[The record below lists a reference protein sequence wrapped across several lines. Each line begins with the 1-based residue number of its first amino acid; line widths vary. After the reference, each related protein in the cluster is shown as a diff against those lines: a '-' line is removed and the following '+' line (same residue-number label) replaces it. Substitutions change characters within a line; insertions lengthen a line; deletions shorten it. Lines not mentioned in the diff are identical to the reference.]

1 MAGFVLTIDGCPYY
15 FGTAGLTSVSSTDAD
30 WPSGS
35 IGLAG
40 TLESPRGTIS
50 ERMRPLDGDLDLSG
64 QTFRLFDVETSL
76 GEAAGYNLVTRLGT
90 LNAANNPSTE
100 IESDLAASGTAS
112 FTVKDGSSFASSG
125 TCYLEQESIQFTR
138 VGNTFTVVTRGR
150 YGSRAVAHARDT
162 SNSYAPALFKY
173 FPGFTRRRVILWRVD
188 EDNVAT
194 PLWIGYCSR
203 APRLASDGASYEL
216 QCEPHWN
223 VERGMR
229 VGIPSARL
237 HFRGFDTRRIEAY
250 VIITGGDRRWL
261 ASQYAAQSAAPIKD
275 TLSGALEHVQ
285 ARLRASLDAS
295 GFKEFFSVYFAE
307 REGRVVFGA
316 TSGTYDFEL
325 QLNFGDFTGTARSSE
340 GGVGVLRTA
349 EVALGY
355 IPQSLFRLPTPAE
368 DAVIPVDTTA
378 GLPSSWTATTTTESG
393 GIHSTTVRYSLRA
406 DLGDGRYLLLKPSA
420 HDAADPPTVTAD
432 VTTERHDP
440 NGPPLTQNERGAFI
454 TRPIEIALTTQVET
468 SHALYGIRRGLFA
481 EQAGNAADAR
491 NWDWTYADAVV
502 RLTDGSNVRRNWFFD
517 GFTKFGDFVVDLC
530 ALNGWGLGVRR
541 GRLAV
546 VPFQGAL
553 ETDTA
558 DATLTAP
565 YVRAP
570 QWSTLPD
577 GLANVA
583 ELDSEAVKI
592 VVRDQASVSRFGQAR
607 AIKLNLAGANEPALR
622 SGTPQQIVSA
632 VLTRVLGLWSRPVSA
647 VKLTVPLATYVDSI
661 FCGSQI
667 VVSDWLAPVGD
678 GTRGLTSKRVQVIGR
693 ELDLAAGT
701 MALECA
707 IYDLGNIAGYAPCVR
722 VSSRTGTTVANISA
736 NYLSA
741 ATTLRN
747 YADADSSGDG
757 GTAKFA
763 AGDRVRLI
771 QRDTTSLVTQDLVV
785 QSVDAA
791 LRTITFT
798 GAIDATF
805 QTLIDDSSKIVDLI
819 YSDYGTSGLQA
830 GQKLYAWVGD
840 DATLLIGASS
850 DPAKAW
856 AA

>member
-1 MAGFVLTIDGCPYY
+1 VAGFVLTCDGAPYY
-15 FGTAGLTSVSSTDAD
+15 WGTAGLSSVTSTDTD
-30 WPSGS
+30 WPSGN

-40 TLESPRGTIS
+40 TLDSPRGMIS
-50 ERMRPLDGDLDLSG
+50 ERMRPLDGDLDVSG
-64 QTFRLFDVETSL
+64 QTFRLFDVEAST
-76 GEAAGYNLVTRLGT
+76 GEASGYNLISRLGT
-90 LNAANNPSTE
+90 LTASNNPSTE
-100 IESDLAASGTAS
+100 ITSDLAASGTAS
-112 FTVKDGSSFASSG
+112 FAVKDGSQFAASG

-150 YGSRAVAHARDT
+150 YGSRAVAHTRDT

-188 EDNVAT
+188 ESNVAT
-194 PLWIGYCSR
+194 VLWVGYCSR

-216 QCEPHWN
+216 QCEPAWN
-223 VERGMR
+223 VERSMR

-237 HFRGFDTRRIEAY
+237 RFRGFDTRWIDAR
-250 VIITGGDRRWL
+250 VIITGGFRGI
-261 ASQYAAQSAAPIKD
+261 YAAQFHYLATNPTLD
-275 TLSGALEHVQ
+275 TLADVLAYVKTRLTDTLATSGY
-285 ARLRASLDAS
+285 
-295 GFKEFFSVYFAE
+295 KEYFNLTFEE
-307 REGRVVFGA
+307 REGRVVFAA

-325 QLNFGDFTGTARSSE
+325 HLRFGDFTATARSAE

-349 EVALGY
+349 EIEIDY
-355 IPQSLFRLPTPAE
+355 RPQCLYRIITPAE
-368 DAVIPVDTTA
+368 DALIPVDTVA
-378 GLPSSWTATTTTESG
+378 GLPASLAATTTTESG
-393 GIHSTTVRYSLRA
+393 GIHSTSVRYSMRA

-420 HDAADPPTVTAD
+420 ASDDPPTLTAD
-432 VTTERHDP
+432 ATIERFDP
-440 NGPPLTQNERGAFI
+440 NLPGPAGGERGAMI
-454 TRPIEIALTTQVET
+454 TRPIELALTTQVET
-468 SHALYGIRRGLFA
+468 SHALLGVRRGLFS

-491 NWDWTYADAVV
+491 NWDWTHVEAVV
-502 RLTDGSNVRRNWFFD
+502 RATDGAGARRNWYFD

-530 ALNGWGLGVRR
+530 ALEGLGLGVRQ
-541 GRLAV
+541 GRLCI
-546 VPFQGAL
+546 VPFAASL
-553 ETDTA
+553 PTDTA

-577 GLANVA
+577 GLANVV

-592 VVRDQASVSRFGQAR
+592 VVKDQASIARFGQAR
-607 AIKLNLAGANEPALR
+607 AIKLNLAGANEPVLR
-622 SGTPQQIVSA
+622 TGTPQQIVSA
-632 VLTRVLGLWSRPVSA
+632 VLTRVLGLWSVPVST

-667 VVSDWLAPVGD
+667 TVSDWLAPVGD
-678 GTRGLTSKRVQVIGR
+678 GTRGLTSKRVQVLGR

-701 MALECA
+701 LTLECV
-707 IYDLGNIAGYAPCVR
+707 IYDPGNVVGYAPCVR
-722 VSSRTGTTVANISA
+722 VSSRTGTTVVNLSA

-747 YADADSSGDG
+747 YQDANASGDG
-757 GTAKFA
+757 GVGKFA

-771 QRDTTSLVTQDLVV
+771 RRNHTALVTQSLVI

-798 GAIDATF
+798 GNIDATF
-805 QTLIDDSSKIVDLI
+805 QTLIDDTATYTVDLI
-819 YSDYGTSGLQA
+819 YDDYGTAGLQA
-830 GQKLYAWVGD
+830 AQKLYAWVGD
-840 DATLLIGASS
+840 DATLVIGASS
-850 DPAKAW
+850 DATKVW